1 MHPEENA
8 RTQKRPEAEQPAKRR
23 SGMAYLLHLAGR
35 YRLHLALSALFSVMS
50 ALCSFVPFVMVYQV
64 LLFLIEGNADAGA
77 ALQYGII
84 AAVAIVGKFAFA
96 IASGACS
103 HIGAFNTLYQVRAQI
118 SRHIAKV
125 NLGFFDQTTSGALK
139 KVIIEDV
146 ERIEK
151 FLAHQIPDIVAA
163 ACTPAIMFSYLLTL
177 NVPMALGMLVPVV
190 LGVAVQLFAMAATGK
205 QMPTYHRLLAKLNAA
220 IMQFINGMP
229 VMKAYRLDAKG
240 YREYADAV
248 TEYNEFWKQC
258 TKSQGY
264 SYGVFVAIVESGIL
278 FVLPLGGV
286 LYLQGSLSAADYL
299 FFMIMSMVFLS
310 SLLNLLTF
318 AMTFN
323 QIMSGMERI
332 QDIMD
337 LPEASEGTLALD
349 PAKPHAVAFDHVTF
363 GYGAAETNALTDVSL
378 DLPAGSLTAF
388 VGPSGAGKTT
398 AAQLIPKFWETRQGA
413 VRIDGHALSEL
424 RTDNLMDLVSF
435 VFQEAFMLD
444 DTLYENIRLGR
455 PNATREQVEA
465 AARAAQIHDT
475 IEGLPNGYDTLLGE
489 NGVKLSGGE
498 RQRVCIARA
507 ILKDAPIIVFDEA
520 TSFTDIENEHRIQL
534 ALSHLLTNK
543 TCIMI
548 AHRLHTIVHA
558 DQICVF
564 DHGRLRERGTHDS
577 LIKQDGAYARMWDAY
592 THRTEKKESLA

>member
-163 ACTPAIMFSYLLTL
+163 ACTPAIMFCYLLTL

-363 GYGAAETNALTDVSL
+363 GYGAAATNAPHD
-378 DLPAGSLTAF
+378 
-388 VGPSGAGKTT
+388 
-398 AAQLIPKFWETRQGA
+398 
-413 VRIDGHALSEL
+413 
-424 RTDNLMDLVSF
+424 
-435 VFQEAFMLD
+435 
-444 DTLYENIRLGR
+444 
-455 PNATREQVEA
+455 
-465 AARAAQIHDT
+465 ARAWPT
-475 IEGLPNGYDTLLGE
+475 RSP
-489 NGVKLSGGE
+489 
-498 RQRVCIARA
+498 
-507 ILKDAPIIVFDEA
+507 
-520 TSFTDIENEHRIQL
+520 TS
-534 ALSHLLTNK
+534 AS
-543 TCIMI
+543 
-548 AHRLHTIVHA
+548 
-558 DQICVF
+558 ICPP
-564 DHGRLRERGTHDS
+564 
-577 LIKQDGAYARMWDAY
+577 AA
-592 THRTEKKESLA
+592 

>member
-1 MHPEENA
+1 M
-8 RTQKRPEAEQPAKRR
+8 
-23 SGMAYLLHLAGR
+23 
-35 YRLHLALSALFSVMS
+35 
-50 ALCSFVPFVMVYQV
+50 
-64 LLFLIEGNADAGA
+64 
-77 ALQYGII
+77 
-84 AAVAIVGKFAFA
+84 AIVGKFAFA

-163 ACTPAIMFSYLLTL
+163 ACTPAIMFCYLLTL

-310 SLLNLLTF
+310 NLLNLLTF

-323 QIMSGMERI
+323 PDHERHG
-332 QDIMD
+332 
-337 LPEASEGTLALD
+337 AHTGHHG
-349 PAKPHAVAFDHVTF
+349 PA
-363 GYGAAETNALTDVSL
+363 
-378 DLPAGSLTAF
+378 
-388 VGPSGAGKTT
+388 
-398 AAQLIPKFWETRQGA
+398 R
-413 VRIDGHALSEL
+413 
-424 RTDNLMDLVSF
+424 
-435 VFQEAFMLD
+435 
-444 DTLYENIRLGR
+444 
-455 PNATREQVEA
+455 
-465 AARAAQIHDT
+465 
-475 IEGLPNGYDTLLGE
+475 GLP
-489 NGVKLSGGE
+489 K
-498 RQRVCIARA
+498 ARSRSIRRNRTRWRSITSRSA
-507 ILKDAPIIVFDEA
+507 TAPPRPTRSP
-520 TSFTDIENEHRIQL
+520 TS
-534 ALSHLLTNK
+534 AS
-543 TCIMI
+543 
-548 AHRLHTIVHA
+548 
-558 DQICVF
+558 ICPP
-564 DHGRLRERGTHDS
+564 
-577 LIKQDGAYARMWDAY
+577 AA
-592 THRTEKKESLA
+592 

>member
-125 NLGFFDQTTSGALK
+125 NLG
-139 KVIIEDV
+139 
-146 ERIEK
+146 
-151 FLAHQIPDIVAA
+151 
-163 ACTPAIMFSYLLTL
+163 
-177 NVPMALGMLVPVV
+177 
-190 LGVAVQLFAMAATGK
+190 
-205 QMPTYHRLLAKLNAA
+205 
-220 IMQFINGMP
+220 FINGMP

>member
-1 MHPEENA
+1 
-8 RTQKRPEAEQPAKRR
+8 
-23 SGMAYLLHLAGR
+23 
-35 YRLHLALSALFSVMS
+35 
-50 ALCSFVPFVMVYQV
+50 
-64 LLFLIEGNADAGA
+64 
-77 ALQYGII
+77 
-84 AAVAIVGKFAFA
+84 
-96 IASGACS
+96 
-103 HIGAFNTLYQVRAQI
+103 
-118 SRHIAKV
+118 
-125 NLGFFDQTTSGALK
+125 
-139 KVIIEDV
+139 
-146 ERIEK
+146 
-151 FLAHQIPDIVAA
+151 
-163 ACTPAIMFSYLLTL
+163 
-177 NVPMALGMLVPVV
+177 
-190 LGVAVQLFAMAATGK
+190 
-205 QMPTYHRLLAKLNAA
+205 
-220 IMQFINGMP
+220 
-229 VMKAYRLDAKG
+229 
-240 YREYADAV
+240 
-248 TEYNEFWKQC
+248 
-258 TKSQGY
+258 
-264 SYGVFVAIVESGIL
+264 
-278 FVLPLGGV
+278 
-286 LYLQGSLSAADYL
+286 
-299 FFMIMSMVFLS
+299 
-310 SLLNLLTF
+310 
-318 AMTFN
+318 MTFN

-388 VGPSGAGKTT
+388 VGPSGRRQDDRSPASSPSSGKR
-398 AAQLIPKFWETRQGA
+398 AKARW
-413 VRIDGHALSEL
+413 RIDGHALSEL

>member
-163 ACTPAIMFSYLLTL
+163 ACTPAIMFCYLLTL

-398 AAQLIPKFWETRQGA
+398 AAQLIPKFWETRRGAHRRACPVRTAHRQPHGSGVLRVPRSLHARRHPVREHQARPTERHARAGGGRRAGRADPRHDRGPAERLRHVAGRERRQA
-413 VRIDGHALSEL
+413 VR
-424 RTDNLMDLVSF
+424 R
-435 VFQEAFMLD
+435 
-444 DTLYENIRLGR
+444 R
-455 PNATREQVEA
+455 A
-465 AARAAQIHDT
+465 AARVHRSRHL
-475 IEGLPNGYDTLLGE
+475 EGCAHH
-489 NGVKLSGGE
+489 
-498 RQRVCIARA
+498 RVRRSHQ
-507 ILKDAPIIVFDEA
+507 L
-520 TSFTDIENEHRIQL
+520 HR
-534 ALSHLLTNK
+534 H
-543 TCIMI
+543 
-548 AHRLHTIVHA
+548 
-558 DQICVF
+558 
-564 DHGRLRERGTHDS
+564 RERAPDPACALAPADEQDLHHDRPPPAHHRACGPDMRVRPRPPARTRNARFPDQARRR
-577 LIKQDGAYARMWDAY
+577 LRMWDAY

>member
-163 ACTPAIMFSYLLTL
+163 ACTPAIMFCYLLTL

-310 SLLNLLTF
+310 NLLNLLTF

-337 LPEASEGTLALD
+337 LPEAS
-349 PAKPHAVAFDHVTF
+349 
-363 GYGAAETNALTDVSL
+363 
-378 DLPAGSLTAF
+378 
-388 VGPSGAGKTT
+388 
-398 AAQLIPKFWETRQGA
+398 
-413 VRIDGHALSEL
+413 
-424 RTDNLMDLVSF
+424 
-435 VFQEAFMLD
+435 
-444 DTLYENIRLGR
+444 
-455 PNATREQVEA
+455 
-465 AARAAQIHDT
+465 
-475 IEGLPNGYDTLLGE
+475 
-489 NGVKLSGGE
+489 
-498 RQRVCIARA
+498 
-507 ILKDAPIIVFDEA
+507 
-520 TSFTDIENEHRIQL
+520 
-534 ALSHLLTNK
+534 
-543 TCIMI
+543 
-548 AHRLHTIVHA
+548 
-558 DQICVF
+558 
-564 DHGRLRERGTHDS
+564 
-577 LIKQDGAYARMWDAY
+577 
-592 THRTEKKESLA
+592 